1 MRREGRVSAGFA
13 VSPSRAADERAHGT
27 AAGEDLAPMM
37 IEMVLS
43 DALRHARESGAPSL
57 AKSPRLV

>member
-1 MRREGRVSAGFA
+1 MSAGFA

-27 AAGEDLAPMM
+27 AGEDLAPMM